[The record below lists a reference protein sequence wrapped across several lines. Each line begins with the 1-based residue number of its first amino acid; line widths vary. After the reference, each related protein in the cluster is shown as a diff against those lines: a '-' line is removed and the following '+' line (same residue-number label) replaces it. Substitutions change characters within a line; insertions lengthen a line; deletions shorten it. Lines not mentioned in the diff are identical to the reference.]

1 MSARS
6 GTADTVNA
14 LSDGQKSPDGALD
27 GGGRKAQLPAPTTTS
42 PWPRRLILILLLAPA
57 LLWLFALVV
66 LPHAQLALLS
76 LRERVAPHV
85 YEPSLAQYRTFFAE
99 PLYWQVF
106 VRTAALSIA
115 ATALTLL
122 VAFPIAWVIT
132 KVARGRASSLLFVV
146 CLIPFWV
153 SETVR
158 ALGWLILLRES
169 GVLPALLVKLG
180 LTAVPVELLYHD
192 ATILTGLVY
201 TSLLFMVVPLVSSLE
216 SLDNSLIEAAY
227 DLGANGF
234 AILWKIVIPHA
245 APGMTAGCIVVFM
258 LTLGNYLTPNLLG
271 GKNSQWFTELIY
283 SQFIVRFNWEQGAAF
298 GFLLLGLS
306 TSIVALGLRVSGQR
320 FADVMRRS

>member
-1 MSARS
+1 MSELIAALPTLS
-6 GTADTVNA
+6 GAWRRRFVLTV
-14 LSDGQKSPDGALD
+14 
-27 GGGRKAQLPAPTTTS
+27 
-42 PWPRRLILILLLAPA
+42 LLAPA
-57 LLWLFALVV
+57 VLWLLALIV
-66 LPHAQLALLS
+66 LPHVQLALLS
-76 LRERVAPHV
+76 LRERIAPHV
-85 YEPSLAQYRTFFAE
+85 YAPSVAQYRTFFTE
-99 PLYWQVF
+99 PLYWEVF
-106 VRTAALSIA
+106 VRTAILSA
-115 ATALTLL
+115 VATALTLL

-132 KVARGRASSLLFVV
+132 KVARARASSLLFAV

-158 ALGWLILLRES
+158 SLGWLILLRQS

-180 LTAVPVELLYHD
+180 LTAAPVELLYHD

-227 DLGANGF
+227 DLGASGM
-234 AILWKIVIPHA
+234 AILRRIVIPHA
-245 APGMTAGCIVVFM
+245 APGITAGCIVVFM

-283 SQFIVRFNWEQGAAF
+283 TQFIVRFNWEQGAAF

-306 TSIVALGLRVSGQR
+306 TFMVAVGLRLSGQR
-320 FADVMRRS
+320 FVDVMRRS